1 MFYIYCFY
9 FTYPQHVF
17 AYPRLNTNVQ
27 KVLITSL
34 CASLR
39 KHVGG
44 VVLFPTFGLYKRAEE
59 TATTVLPL
67 DFEIRNKIILT
78 VSSGYL
84 YYGLEA
90 GEWLGERGAAA
101 SGGRVQGTTK

>member
-1 MFYIYCFY
+1 
-9 FTYPQHVF
+9 
-17 AYPRLNTNVQ
+17 LKTNVQ
-27 KVLITSL
+27 RVRITSL
-34 CASLR
+34 CASLH

-67 DFEIRNKIILT
+67 DFEIRNRIILT

-90 GEWLGERGAAA
+90 GEWSGWGREVQPHEAAE
-101 SGGRVQGTTK
+101 SKGQQSDSKQIL